1 MIVALDPGLGT
12 FGWAI
17 VAERT
22 ARVLALGVLLS
33 DRDPE
38 LDESTDRARR
48 VADQARGILALAR
61 STSGVGAERVTAIAA
76 EAMSFGGAPGARF
89 AMAISLGLSWGALA
103 GVATALDLP
112 LVEIPPKRWQRAI
125 VPDAGKRVDY
135 DQVFAK
141 LDKFVRGAA
150 AEQLAAIPMRHRNH
164 ALDAC
169 GIGVFAALRMSQ
181 ATRIRGAA

>member
-1 MIVALDPGLGT
+1 MILAIDPGLST
-12 FGWAI
+12 CGWAL
-17 VAERT
+17 VAPIT
-22 ARVLALGVLLS
+22 GRVIALGLLLS
-33 DRDPE
+33 ECDSA
-38 LDESTDRARR
+38 LDKSTDRCRR
-48 VADQARGILALAR
+48 IADQAQAVVALAR
-61 STSGVGAERVTAIAA
+61 TTAGDERVTAIAA
-76 EAMSFGGAPGARF
+76 EAMSIAGGPARY

-103 GVATALDLP
+103 GVATALGKQ
-112 LVEIPPKRWQRAI
+112 LVEVPPKVWQRAI

-169 GIGVFAALRMSQ
+169 GIGVFAALRMSET
-181 ATRIRGAA
+181 TRIRGAA